1 VGASSDPTPWKPRTM
16 PTTSRRRREWR
27 KGGRSKGWRV
37 AMHAPDPEPGSACY
51 RSVEP
56 TCSGYRGLTAPTL
69 SRVRRR
75 QEPGAG
81 KPHAGIR
88 GGGAEQSAPLPD
100 RFAAGLWLA
109 TRDAPGLAER
119 AGENA
124 NAANAQ
130 LHSNR
135 ERSHSGCDGST
146 HGVCGARDRGQACR
160 CGVRGAG
167 CGSRPACMMPPN

>member
-1 VGASSDPTPWKPRTM
+1 MGASSDPTPGKPRTM

-27 KGGRSKGWRV
+27 KGAWSKGWR
-37 AMHAPDPEPGSACY
+37 AATHAPDPERGSACY
-51 RSVEP
+51 RSGEP
-56 TCSGYRGLTAPTL
+56 TCSGHRGLTAPTL

-124 NAANAQ
+124 NAPTPSFIPIVSEAIPAATVQ
-130 LHSNR
+130 RAASAAPGIEVKL
-135 ERSHSGCDGST
+135 
-146 HGVCGARDRGQACR
+146 A
-160 CGVRGAG
+160 GAG